1 MAGFKRPQRS
11 LIALGVVLAGAL
23 SSVGCSSSSTS
34 PTVSEAPEPS
44 TTTTVA
50 EVTSDDVSTTSIDPT
65 TTTTPPTTLPA
76 TPAEDTTTT
85 TPQTLP
91 ATGNHTFPSP
101 TTWAALL
108 LLSAGLLLGKSTRRR
123 I

>member
-1 MAGFKRPQRS
+1 
-11 LIALGVVLAGAL
+11 
-23 SSVGCSSSSTS
+23 T
-34 PTVSEAPEPS
+34 TVPET
-44 TTTTVA
+44 TTTTVP
-50 EVTSDDVSTTSIDPT
+50 ETTTTTVPE